1 MIVTLDGVIQEP
13 GISYTISNGKIVFS
27 EPPLDGVSFYG
38 KVFTFKDNQYNTKY
52 FKKIRNIF
60 QRGGTWID
68 AANQIERNVEFIVNE
83 TVGYGK
89 ATYPSLDWA
98 TKQDD
103 YEANI
108 QSNFRCLS
116 T

>member
-1 MIVTLDGVIQEP
+1 MV
-13 GISYTISNGKIVFS
+13 
-27 EPPLDGVSFYG
+27 
-38 KVFTFKDNQYNTKY
+38 KVFQFKDDQYNTKHLR
-52 FKKIRNIF
+52 KIRNIF

-83 TVGYGK
+83 TIGYAK
-89 ATYPSLDWA
+89 ETYPTLDWA

-108 QSNFRCLS
+108 RAILDAYQHDIRFGGNSKNN
-116 T
+116 